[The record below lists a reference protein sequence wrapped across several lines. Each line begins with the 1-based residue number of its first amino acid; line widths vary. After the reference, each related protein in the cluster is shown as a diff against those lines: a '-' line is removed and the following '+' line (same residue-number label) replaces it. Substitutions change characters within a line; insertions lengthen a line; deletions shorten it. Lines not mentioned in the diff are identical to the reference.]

1 MRHDWWVSDVLNW
14 YWLVLITNLLQGGL
28 CHDLGHGPF
37 SHLFEQFVQEAR
49 GVKWSHKQTSLD
61 LLDLIM
67 EENDLMPV
75 FQRYGLTDI
84 DIIFIKVITDHS
96 SSRVRVIITF

>member
-1 MRHDWWVSDVLNW
+1 MVLVGF
-14 YWLVLITNLLQGGL
+14 YHQCLQGGL

-37 SHLFEQFVQEAR
+37 SHLFEQLVQETR
-49 GVKWSHKQTSLD
+49 SVKWSHEQTSID

-84 DIIFIKVITDHS
+84 DIIFIKVIL
-96 SSRVRVIITF
+96 

>member
-49 GVKWSHKQTSLD
+49 GVKWSHKQTSID
-61 LLDLIM
+61 LLDIII
-67 EENDLMPV
+67 DPA
-75 FQRYGLTDI
+75 GLWRSARGRKLTAL
-84 DIIFIKVITDHS
+84 S
-96 SSRVRVIITF
+96 

>member
-1 MRHDWWVSDVLNW
+1 MK
-14 YWLVLITNLLQGGL
+14 WLVLITNLLQGGL

-49 GVKWSHKQTSLD
+49 GVKWSHEQTSID

-84 DIIFIKVITDHS
+84 DIIFIKVIT
-96 SSRVRVIITF
+96 VTIQAPG